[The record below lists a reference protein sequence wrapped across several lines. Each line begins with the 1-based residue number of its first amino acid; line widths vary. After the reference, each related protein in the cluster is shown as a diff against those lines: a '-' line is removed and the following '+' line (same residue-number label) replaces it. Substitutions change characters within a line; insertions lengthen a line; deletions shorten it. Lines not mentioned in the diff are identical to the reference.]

1 MQHEH
6 LQFWDAADSVCSG
19 DAGDAGGGGN
29 GLAGFCSRRHSGGDA
44 LVVGRHR
51 LRVHS
56 HVLLLTSLAYGHG
69 SGVVFEKTVFAA
81 SP

>member
-1 MQHEH
+1 MHPLTPSARAMQVM
-6 LQFWDAADSVCSG
+6 QVVAVT
-19 DAGDAGGGGN
+19 

-51 LRVHS
+51 MRVYN

-69 SGVVFEKTVFAA
+69 SGDVFEKTVLAA